1 MLRQKLQDDQLKAL
15 KSGDKEVLEILRF
28 VIAMVKNQEIEKKEE
43 LNDEETLVVL
53 KKVVRELNESKDAAV
68 QANRNDLVD
77 QNEKQITVL
86 KPYLPQE
93 LTDDELEK
101 EIQTVLDNNKEL
113 FESNKKAIIGICM
126 KELRSKADGTRIMKL
141 LQPHLASPKS

>member
-28 VIAMVKNQEIEKKEE
+28 VIAKIKNQEIEKKED

-77 QNEKQITVL
+77 QNEKQIAVL

-141 LQPHLASPKS
+141 LQPHLQ

>member
-15 KSGDKEVLEILRF
+15 KSGNKEVLEILRF
-28 VIAMVKNQEIEKKEE
+28 AISKLKNLEIEKKTE
-43 LNDEETLVVL
+43 LNDEETVVVL

-68 QANRNDLVD
+68 KAGRQDLIE
-77 QNEKQITVL
+77 QNEKQIAIIA
-86 KPYLPQE
+86 PYLPKE
-93 LTDDELEK
+93 LSDEDLEK
-101 EIQTVLDNNKEL
+101 EIQTVLEKNKEL

-141 LQPHLASPKS
+141 LQPHLR

>member
-77 QNEKQITVL
+77 QNEKQMTVL